1 MVHQQASPVGDGEV
15 TVKRVKPAQ
24 VGKVSASESQSY
36 LWSPP
41 AGPHQKP
48 TCPSVSGRSS
58 SSSSTAA
65 ERGAV
70 SEAR

>member
-1 MVHQQASPVGDGEV
+1 MVHQQASPVGDEEV

-24 VGKVSASESQSY
+24 VGKVSESQSY